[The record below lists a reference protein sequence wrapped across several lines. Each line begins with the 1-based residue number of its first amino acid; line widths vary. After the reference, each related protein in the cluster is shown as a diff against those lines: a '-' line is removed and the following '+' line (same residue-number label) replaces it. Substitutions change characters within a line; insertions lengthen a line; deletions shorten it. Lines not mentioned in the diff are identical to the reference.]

1 MATIN
6 NMMASVRAQKAP
18 SKERRTA
25 DKLVAAY
32 NAMDVDTIIS
42 LRTPDCQR
50 VFLPSS
56 LKYPPQSNDFFKQN
70 LTAISQIFTSFKV
83 VVDDVIEGFA
93 SDGYARIIMYVSA
106 FGESPVG
113 EYRNQYV
120 WKMGFTDDGELIREW
135 SEFVDVG
142 MAQEFY
148 PKLKGEMVRRAAAKE
163 GGAHD
168 QSVEAQVKEAEE
180 HVKETSGVKTS
191 RGHVGEHYM
200 GMQGG
205 EGGVR

>member
-1 MATIN
+1 MTT
-6 NMMASVRAQKAP
+6 SVRAQKAP
-18 SKERRTA
+18 SKERQTA

-32 NAMDVDTIIS
+32 NAMDVDTLIA
-42 LRTPDCQR
+42 LRTPECQR
-50 VFLPSS
+50 VFLPAS
-56 LKYPPQSNDFFKQN
+56 LKYPPQSNAFFKQN
-70 LTAISQIFTSFKV
+70 LTAISQIFTSFKI

-148 PKLKGEMVRRAAAKE
+148 PKLKGEMVRRATATE
-163 GGAHD
+163 GGPHD

-180 HVKETSGVKTS
+180 HVRESSGVRTS
-191 RGHVGEHYM
+191 SGHVSGVYM